1 MALVVFMRAVNVGG
15 YQKFQ
20 PAALAKKL
28 ADLDVLN
35 IGAAFPHE
43 DGQGFNLL
51 LQALPLHGS
60 GKLVMRAYNGA
71 AEEAEGDNVAA
82 QEVR

>member
-1 MALVVFMRAVNVGG
+1 MAKMFRIYSVIQRPKAED
-15 YQKFQ
+15 YW
-20 PAALAKKL
+20 
-28 ADLDVLN
+28 LN

-71 AEEAEGDNVAA
+71 AEEAEGDNAA
-82 QEVR
+82 AHEVR